1 MSDRERVIGRSSQGR
16 KGSAQRMTA
25 EGEKERGGWGYL
37 CEGERVGHRADED
50 LTQLPIQV
58 RTLDSVQVG
67 IYPEDPA
74 GFIRSNCSMMSSY
87 TIINF

>member
-1 MSDRERVIGRSSQGR
+1 
-16 KGSAQRMTA
+16 MTA
-25 EGEKERGGWGYL
+25 EGEEERGGGGWRYL
-37 CEGERVGHRADED
+37 CEGEWVGHRADED

-74 GFIRSNCSMMSSY
+74 GFITSY
-87 TIINF
+87 CRILTQ